1 MHHVLQC
8 LRDALQPVDALVEI
22 RQLAARHFPDP
33 RAVPGAVGAQH
44 LGDLLER
51 EAGRLGAADE
61 AQAAQQFVVVF
72 AVSASA
78 CCGHREQAPALLVT
92 DGLRPDAC
100 LSGESPMVIRGMA
113 LPPFD
118 SVP

>member
-1 MHHVLQC
+1 MHAVVHHVLQC
-8 LRDALQPVDALVEI
+8 LRAALQLVDALVEI

-44 LGDLLER
+44 FADLLER

-72 AVSASA
+72 AVSAGA
-78 CCGHREQAPALLVT
+78 CCGHREQAPALVVT
-92 DGLRPDAC
+92 DGLRPDAA
-100 LSGESPMVIRGMA
+100 SRANRPMVIHGMA
-113 LPPFD
+113 LPP
-118 SVP
+118 